1 LAAQY
6 QTIVRIIQEIINQS
20 GMRKIPKISV
30 VIPCYNAQSWI
41 GETLNSVVVQGYGN
55 IEIIVVDDGSTDD
68 TSLITERE
76 FPFVKII
83 KTENNGPSRARNIGT
98 GASTGELIQYLD
110 ADDLLGEGKLE
121 LQAEALI
128 NNGAEVAYGD
138 WQKIAKSPDGNYKK
152 GEIMIREMVDPEIDL
167 FTSFWCPPAV
177 YLFRRSIVDKVG
189 QWHEGLRAGEDARFL
204 LDCAL
209 QGARF
214 IYCSGIM
221 AHYRV
226 HTSQSVSTRD
236 NVAFVRDCYKNA
248 TEIESWWVHHGGLTQ
263 QRLNGLLNV
272 FGHIARSSYHS
283 DPDTFELAYQSL
295 ERLRPG
301 YLPVEPKH
309 LAILSKWLGY
319 RNAEAIALNYRKTK
333 AVFKRLK
340 SIFSL

>member
-1 LAAQY
+1 MSQ
-6 QTIVRIIQEIINQS
+6 V
-20 GMRKIPKISV
+20 PKVSV
-30 VIPCYNAQSWI
+30 VIPCYNAQEWI
-41 GETLNSVVVQGYGN
+41 RETLHSIVIQKYSN

-98 GASTGELIQYLD
+98 GASTGEMIQYLD

-121 LQAEALI
+121 LQAEALL
-128 NNGAEVAYGD
+128 NEGAEVAYGD

-152 GEIMIREMVDPEIDL
+152 GEIVIREMVDPEIDL

-189 QWHEGLRAGEDARFL
+189 QWHEGLPVIQDARFL

-214 IYCSGIM
+214 IYCPGIM

-226 HTSQSVSTRD
+226 HTSKSVSTRD
-236 NVAFVRDCYKNA
+236 NVAFVRDCHKNA
-248 TEIESWWVHHGGLTQ
+248 TEIESWWFHHGGLTNK
-263 QRLNGLLNV
+263 RLNALLNV
-272 FGHIARSSYHS
+272 FGYIARSSYQS
-283 DPDTFELAYQSL
+283 DPETFELALRSL
-295 ERLRPG
+295 ERISPG
-301 YLPVEPKH
+301 YVPDNPKH
-309 LAILSKWLGY
+309 LRLVSLLLGY
-319 RNAEAIALNYRKTK
+319 RKAEALALNYRKAK
-333 AVFKRLK
+333 AALK
-340 SIFSL
+340 KLRSSFAL